1 MPKLPLSMLMAT
13 LASLVLPWA
22 PAMADTTVGE
32 SIWDQQNAID
42 RAMES
47 VPKGA
52 QVTDT
57 SCESVEVG
65 TGNYHYIC
73 RLTYTNPVNTGPV
86 PPGPVSPTPSN

>member
-1 MPKLPLSMLMAT
+1 MPKLLPLSLFTAAV
-13 LASLVLPWA
+13 ASLLLPMS
-22 PAMADTTVGE
+22 PAMADTAVGE
-32 SIWDQQNAID
+32 SIWDQQNATD

-65 TGNYHYIC
+65 VGNYHYIC
-73 RLTYTNPVNTGPV
+73 RVTYTV
-86 PPGPVSPTPSN
+86 PMTPSPVSPTPSN